1 MYMAGQATRS
11 YLERKVADTRGQLD
25 RAKSAVNKCQQ
36 GIQWAEE
43 GVRQAKR
50 IMDNNRNNEKLE
62 HQHEIALREL
72 DEAKRLLDE
81 AQREEE
87 KCQQEYNDAEHALTI
102 HQE

>member
-1 MYMAGQATRS
+1 
-11 YLERKVADTRGQLD
+11 
-25 RAKSAVNKCQQ
+25 
-36 GIQWAEE
+36 
-43 GVRQAKR
+43 
-50 IMDNNRNNEKLE
+50 MDNNRNNEKLE